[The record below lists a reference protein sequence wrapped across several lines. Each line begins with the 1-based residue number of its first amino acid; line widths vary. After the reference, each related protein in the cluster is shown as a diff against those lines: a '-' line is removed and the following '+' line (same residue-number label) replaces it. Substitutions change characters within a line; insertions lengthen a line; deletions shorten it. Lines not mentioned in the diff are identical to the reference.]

1 MSGQQKEP
9 IKNKRIWI
17 VFGILLALITPWYFP
32 KSFGEI
38 LIYGIPL
45 WAVIIIIAS
54 MLLSAFLS
62 YVIKNHWMMEEEN
75 EEDEKNETKGVR

>member
-1 MSGQQKEP
+1 MNQSKKEP
-9 IKNKRIWI
+9 IKNGKIWI

-45 WAVIIIIAS
+45 WAVIIIVAS
-54 MLLSAFLS
+54 ILLSAFLS
-62 YVIKNHWMMEEEN
+62 YVIRYHWTIEEEN
-75 EEDEKNETKGVR
+75 EEEEAKGAN

>member
-1 MSGQQKEP
+1 MSQPKKEP
-9 IKNKRIWI
+9 IKNKKVWI

-32 KSFGEI
+32 ESFGDI
-38 LIYGIPL
+38 LIYGMPL

-62 YVIKNHWMMEEEN
+62 YVIKHHWMLEEEN
-75 EEDEKNETKGVR
+75 EANEKEGVK

>member
-1 MSGQQKEP
+1 MQQSKKEP
-9 IKNKRIWI
+9 IKNGKIWI

-45 WAVIIIIAS
+45 WAIIIIIAS
-54 MLLSAFLS
+54 ILLSASLS
-62 YVIKNHWMMEEEN
+62 YAIRYHWMIEEEN
-75 EEDEKNETKGVR
+75 EKDDMKGGN